1 LQSNTN
7 YLENI
12 NFPSDLRGQFTI
24 DDLPAISAE
33 IRQYIIDVISEIGNS
48 HFSSSLGA
56 VELAVALHFVYNTPT
71 DQIIWD
77 TGHQAY
83 AHKILTGRKAQF
95 RTNRL
100 KGGIS
105 GFPKITESEYDS
117 FGVGHSSTSISAAL
131 GMAVAATIKND
142 SKTCHIAVI
151 GDGALSAGLAFEGL
165 NNIAS
170 HPDANLLI
178 IVNDNNQSIDASV
191 GALKEMLN
199 NLAINSTSG
208 NNNNLFKALLLNY
221 FGPINGNDSV
231 ALVHK
236 LQELK
241 TVKGP
246 KILHCVTQKGSG
258 YKHAEQ
264 GNPTL
269 WHAPG
274 KFDKNTGEIIVSNAH
289 TPAKYQDVFGE
300 TIIEL
305 AQLNSNIVGV
315 TPAMASG
322 SSLDKMMQKF
332 PERTFDVGI
341 AEQHAVTF
349 SAGLAKSGLLPF
361 CCIYSTFLQR
371 AYDQV
376 IHDVLLQ
383 NLKVVFCID
392 RAGLVGADG
401 ATHHGIFDLAYLRI
415 LPNIIIAAPMNESEL
430 RNLLYTAHLAAY
442 EGAFAIRYPRGKGV
456 LAEWKQEFET
466 IEIGKG
472 RLLTPGND
480 LAVLSIGHV
489 GNIVQNTLK
498 NVQNCSVAHYDM
510 RFAKPLDEVLL
521 HEIFKKFTK
530 IITIEDGCVT
540 GGFGS
545 AVLEFMNKHNYSS
558 KIECLGIP
566 DYFINHGTQEELY
579 RECGFDETS
588 LLQKIYTLQQLR

>member
-1 LQSNTN
+1 
-7 YLENI
+7 
-12 NFPSDLRGQFTI
+12 
-24 DDLPAISAE
+24 
-33 IRQYIIDVISEIGNS
+33 
-48 HFSSSLGA
+48 LGA

-105 GFPKITESEYDS
+105 GFPKISESEYDS

-131 GMAVAATIKND
+131 GMAVAATIKKDYN
-142 SKTCHIAVI
+142 TCHIAVI

-199 NLAINSTSG
+199 NLSTNSLLS
-208 NNNNLFKALLLNY
+208 NKNNLFKALLLNY
-221 FGPINGNDSV
+221 FGPIDGNDSV
-231 ALVHK
+231 ALAYK

-258 YKHAEQ
+258 YKYAEQ
-264 GNPTL
+264 GDPTQ

-274 KFDKNTGEIIVSNAH
+274 KFDKNTGEIIVSNSH

-300 TIIEL
+300 TIVEL
-305 AQLNSNIVGV
+305 AQLNTNIVGV

-322 SSLDKMMQKF
+322 SSLDKMMQQF

-401 ATHHGIFDLAYLRI
+401 ATHHGVFDLAFLRI
-415 LPNIIIAAPMNESEL
+415 LPNITIAAPMNEREL
-430 RNLLYTAHLAAY
+430 RNLLYTAHLAEY
-442 EGAFAIRYPRGKGV
+442 QGALAIRYPRGKGV
-456 LAEWKQEFET
+456 LAEWKQEFEA

-480 LAVLSIGHV
+480 MAVLSIGHV

-498 NVQNCSVAHYDM
+498 NVQDYSVAHYDM
-510 RFAKPLDEVLL
+510 RFVKPLDEVLL
-521 HEIFKKFTK
+521 HEIFTKFTK

-545 AVLEFMNKHNYSS
+545 SILEFIASNSYTAQVKQ
-558 KIECLGIP
+558 LGIP
-566 DYFINHGTQEELY
+566 DVFTHHGTQNELY
-579 RECGFDETS
+579 SECNFDES
-588 LLQKIYTLQQLR
+588 ALLLAILELGTH